1 MSPVTFLKAGLQ
13 HEEYSHL
20 ISFRR
25 QVYVTP
31 PVNEMFSLPST
42 ALVNY
47 DDIEYRIFLTFD
59 EMNCFICKN
68 SGHIARNC
76 PNANRDQQD
85 TTDPQITQE
94 RPPTQQV
101 ETMDIQT
108 APHNSLQHSKKT
120 SNDTKK
126 RPAPSSTVSSDPDK
140 ETDLLLLET
149 QDDTP
154 ATSSYGFPKPPPK
167 PTNKKLKKS
176 TSTEDKT
183 LEAMLKPAKPHIED
197 NSADFVLT
205 YDNLLSFLED
215 SHGNTDLLSEA
226 RKYTPHVNKV
236 MKMLNEVYS
245 HVADRSIKSR
255 ITRIMKKL
263 KEQMKAEVAELSRS
277 MSMSSIESL
286 DLSQRTDDD
295 DPFF

>member
-1 MSPVTFLKAGLQ
+1 
-13 HEEYSHL
+13 
-20 ISFRR
+20 
-25 QVYVTP
+25 
-31 PVNEMFSLPST
+31 
-42 ALVNY
+42 
-47 DDIEYRIFLTFD
+47 
-59 EMNCFICKN
+59 
-68 SGHIARNC
+68 
-76 PNANRDQQD
+76 
-85 TTDPQITQE
+85 
-94 RPPTQQV
+94 
-101 ETMDIQT
+101 
-108 APHNSLQHSKKT
+108 
-120 SNDTKK
+120 
-126 RPAPSSTVSSDPDK
+126 
-140 ETDLLLLET
+140 
-149 QDDTP
+149 
-154 ATSSYGFPKPPPK
+154 
-167 PTNKKLKKS
+167 
-176 TSTEDKT
+176 
-183 LEAMLKPAKPHIED
+183 MLKPAKPHIED